1 MRIRI
6 DKIPEHGILLAF
18 EKNPKTFPV
27 LGKIAKDG
35 GCEFISPISFRLR
48 AIRVHELVEVE
59 GKFKTTVRLS
69 CSRCLE
75 DFETSLQS
83 RIFLCYTQERPE
95 VFGAANE
102 EDIEITAQDI
112 GLILFHGKE
121 IDLTKGI
128 QEHLVM
134 SIPFKPLCSET
145 CKGFCP
151 GCGMD
156 LNESECRCDRSSI
169 HNAFATLKDFKIPNP
184 DKPEPNND

>member
-6 DKIPEHGILLAF
+6 DKIPEHGIFLAF
-18 EKNPKTFPV
+18 EENPKTFPV
-27 LGKIAKDG
+27 VGKIAEDG

-48 AIRVHELVEVE
+48 AVRVHELVEVE

-75 DFETSLQS
+75 DFETTLQS
-83 RIFLCYTQERPE
+83 RISLNYTQELPE
-95 VFGAANE
+95 VFGTAKE
-102 EDIEITAQDI
+102 EDIELTAQDI
-112 GLILFHGKE
+112 GPILFQGKE

-128 QEHLVM
+128 QEHLVL
-134 SIPFKPLCSET
+134 SIPSKPLCSET
-145 CKGFCP
+145 CKGLCP

-169 HNAFATLKDFKIPNP
+169 HNAFAALKDFRVP
-184 DKPEPNND
+184 DK